1 MSASEDVERST
12 TKMTKQIG
20 NIVSLAAFAVLF
32 TLCLAFVAIRVSG
45 LGTFI
50 VTGGSMEPS
59 IHKGS
64 LVLVQPVSPSEIKV
78 GDVITFQQYDQTTT
92 HRVIAVGRDERG
104 LVFKTKGDANVV
116 TDPEDKTFPSQV
128 GIVRLAVPVAG
139 TLAASVQAYWRLVLT
154 LIAAITFFSCAG
166 ALVFRKETQG
176 APIAMRGRRPVRRP
190 VLVTVDADDAWNAH
204 LAWLERSQLRRAAG
218 R

>member
-1 MSASEDVERST
+1 MSASEEVERST

-78 GDVITFQQYDQTTT
+78 GDVITFQQYEQTTT
-92 HRVIAVGRDERG
+92 HRVISIARTEKG
-104 LVFKTKGDANVV
+104 LTFKTKGDANVV
-116 TDPEDKTFPSQV
+116 ADPEDKNFPAQV
-128 GIVRLAVPVAG
+128 GIVRLSVPVAG
-139 TLAASVQAYWRLVLT
+139 MLAASVQAYWRLVLT
-154 LIAAITFFSCAG
+154 LIAALTFFSCAG
-166 ALVFRKETQG
+166 AMVFRKNKVVS
-176 APIAMRGRRPVRRP
+176 APAPVRVRRLAP
-190 VLVTVDADDAWNAH
+190 VAITLDPDEAWNAH
-204 LAWLERSQLRRAAG
+204 VAWLRTQKRTRAA
-218 R
+218 